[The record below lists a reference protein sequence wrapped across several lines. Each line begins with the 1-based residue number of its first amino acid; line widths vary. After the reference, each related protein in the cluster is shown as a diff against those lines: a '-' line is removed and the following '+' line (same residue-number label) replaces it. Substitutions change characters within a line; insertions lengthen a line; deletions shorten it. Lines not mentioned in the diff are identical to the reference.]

1 VNVKKGQFLAPGDMR
16 NVVEKI
22 KSTDNEEIMLT
33 ERGTFFGYNYLVNDM
48 RALPAMRMLG
58 YPVLFDAT
66 HSVARPGGM
75 GTRSGGE
82 RQYVPMLARAAVAV
96 GVDGL
101 FLEVHPD
108 PDRALSDGPNMLRVK
123 DLAPLLKVLRALDE
137 AVRGVVEHEEF
148 DPRPHAQTGQTLV
161 NLAVKPV

>member
-1 VNVKKGQFLAPGDMR
+1 MR

-137 AVRGVVEHEEF
+137 AVRGVVAHEEF

-161 NLAVKPV
+161 NLAVKQV